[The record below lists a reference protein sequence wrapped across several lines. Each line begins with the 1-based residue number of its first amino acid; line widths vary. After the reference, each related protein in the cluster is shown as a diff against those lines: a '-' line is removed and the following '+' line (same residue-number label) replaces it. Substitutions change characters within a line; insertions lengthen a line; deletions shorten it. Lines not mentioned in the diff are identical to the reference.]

1 MLMKQTQMELSGSAS
16 RKHALPRLNPLPS
29 PLWAPS
35 KKHLTLP
42 SLVCPFRQPHHSQL
56 PHFGKLVSSALLQ
69 RPLLLRVSC
78 YHPGSCLPV
87 LPALPSLLSP
97 FSISSFSKELC
108 SPSRHFGDLRQQVP
122 HPPISVLR
130 QGHHQASVDH
140 HPPCCLS
147 QHPALSTPQDSPQAT
162 FPSSL

>member
-1 MLMKQTQMELSGSAS
+1 MSGSAS
-16 RKHALPRLNPLPS
+16 RKHTLPHLNPLPS

-35 KKHLTLP
+35 KKHLTL
-42 SLVCPFRQPHHSQL
+42 VCPFRHSQL

-69 RPLLLRVSC
+69 RPLLLQISC
-78 YHPGSCLPV
+78 YHPRSCLPV
-87 LPALPSLLSP
+87 LPALPSLLSL

-108 SPSRHFGDLRQQVP
+108 SPSRHFRDLRQQVP
-122 HPPISVLR
+122 HPSINVLR

-147 QHPALSTPQDSPQAT
+147 QHPALSTPQDPPQAT